1 MEEKRKFEKYQDFI
15 NKRKLNLTKERSN
28 NNIKIENKTEPYNY
42 RDNNQSKNVIESCID
57 SLKAQ
62 INNNNKQFNNTSYKN
77 YRNRNID
84 SSTKSKRVINQKMN
98 LTNNYNCHKE
108 KSKENKNNKSYRYR
122 YSDKLLKSDKIKNK
136 SVNKIGIDTN
146 NNNNFSQNN
155 LRYNFSSDFTPM
167 NNKELDHII
176 SSYNFKN
183 NDNGDLNSSTKIQFK
198 NLLSLVNELKAK
210 NELLKKELRSKDK
223 IISLLENKCLNK
235 NKNGIRDK
243 KNMENIIMNEYNS
256 DILLDNQKLKSEILN
271 LNKKLENQR
280 IHYEDIIKDY
290 KSQLNQEKNKSNVFE
305 GNFKEM
311 ENRCKTSNDRLVSM
325 EDDLEEAI
333 LKKSK
338 LEDINQKYEIINI
351 NQQKRIENLENQLN
365 VILTLVKGLFNKEN
379 ELLYPMRTKLFYEIS
394 NLNNI
399 YK

>member
-1 MEEKRKFEKYQDFI
+1 
-15 NKRKLNLTKERSN
+15 
-28 NNIKIENKTEPYNY
+28 
-42 RDNNQSKNVIESCID
+42 
-57 SLKAQ
+57 
-62 INNNNKQFNNTSYKN
+62 
-77 YRNRNID
+77 
-84 SSTKSKRVINQKMN
+84 
-98 LTNNYNCHKE
+98 
-108 KSKENKNNKSYRYR
+108 
-122 YSDKLLKSDKIKNK
+122 
-136 SVNKIGIDTN
+136 
-146 NNNNFSQNN
+146 
-155 LRYNFSSDFTPM
+155 
-167 NNKELDHII
+167 
-176 SSYNFKN
+176 
-183 NDNGDLNSSTKIQFK
+183 
-198 NLLSLVNELKAK
+198 
-210 NELLKKELRSKDK
+210 
-223 IISLLENKCLNK
+223 
-235 NKNGIRDK
+235 
-243 KNMENIIMNEYNS
+243 MENIIMNEYNS

>member
-1 MEEKRKFEKYQDFI
+1 MLEKSKFWFE
-15 NKRKLNLTKERSN
+15 
-28 NNIKIENKTEPYNY
+28 
-42 RDNNQSKNVIESCID
+42 C
-57 SLKAQ
+57 
-62 INNNNKQFNNTSYKN
+62 NNKQFNNTSYKN

-136 SVNKIGIDTN
+136 SVNKIGIDPN

-176 SSYNFKN
+176 NSYNFKN

-271 LNKKLENQR
+271 LNKKLENQK